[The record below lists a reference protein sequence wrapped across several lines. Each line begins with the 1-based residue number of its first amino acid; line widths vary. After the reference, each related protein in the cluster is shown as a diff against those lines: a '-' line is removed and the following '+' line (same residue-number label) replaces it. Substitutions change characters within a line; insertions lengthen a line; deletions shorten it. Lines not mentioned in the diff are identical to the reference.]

1 MKVLSNFSNGGSTR
15 GVLAR
20 WKARLYDGARN
31 IETPWLI
38 GKVMATLLG
47 DVL

>member
-1 MKVLSNFSNGGSTR
+1 MKVLSNFPNSRKTR
-15 GVLAR
+15 GALAGKQDFIR
-20 WKARLYDGARN
+20 WSRN

-38 GKVMATLLG
+38 RKVMATLLG

>member
-1 MKVLSNFSNGGSTR
+1 MKVLSNFSNGRRTR
-15 GVLAR
+15 GALAR
-20 WKARLYDGARN
+20 KQDFTMRSSN